1 MFLTIYDDIFHI
13 HLIYYGDRMSV
24 IIGYYGNNGAVIAGD
39 KRNIIFRG
47 DPKKREEL
55 EKSLYSG
62 KIKND
67 KDLEERAKEL
77 GIKIYIED
85 ERIKI
90 KKVNNVL
97 IGEVKSIGLNSQRR
111 KMYLTKGKCAI
122 LDILNDEITKKSLK
136 EGMGLIIFGN
146 KYLKEIVQRELKK
159 YMYDFGR
166 MRIEEIGNILNEAL
180 RKCDGPTLSKEF
192 DMLYI
197 DKREN
202 DLEKIIEQDIRELRE
217 YRDKLRQKMIDFK
230 KVMTIADKIENNGE
244 VGVIKNGKLLLN
256 DEHLAIDKICPNPK
270 QFKEIDIE
278 GEIREG
284 DIIVI
289 ENGTLKVKN
298 RDVSPIKTNYI
309 ICKK

>member
-1 MFLTIYDDIFHI
+1 
-13 HLIYYGDRMSV
+13 MSV

-47 DPKKREEL
+47 DPKKREDL

-67 KDLEERAKEL
+67 EDLKEKAKEL

-85 ERIKI
+85 ERTKI
-90 KKVNNVL
+90 KKINNVL

-111 KMYLTKGKCAI
+111 RMYLTKGKCAI
-122 LDILNDEITKKSLK
+122 VDILNDEITKKSLK

-146 KYLKEIVQRELKK
+146 KYLKEIVQKELKK

-166 MRIEEIGNILNEAL
+166 MNIEEVKNILEEVL
-180 RKCDGPTLSKEF
+180 RKCDGPTLSEEF
-192 DMLYI
+192 DIIYI
-197 DKREN
+197 DKRED
-202 DLEKIIEQDIRELRE
+202 DLEKVIEQDIKELME
-217 YRDKLRQKMIDFK
+217 YREELRQKMIDFK
-230 KVMTIADKIENNGE
+230 RVMTVADKIENNGE
-244 VGVIKNGKLLLN
+244 VGIIKDGKLLLD

-278 GEIREG
+278 GDVNEG

-289 ENGTLKVKN
+289 EDGTLKIKN
-298 RDVSPIKTNYI
+298 RDNIPIKTNYI

>member
-1 MFLTIYDDIFHI
+1 
-13 HLIYYGDRMSV
+13 MSV

-67 KDLEERAKEL
+67 KDLKERAKEL

-85 ERIKI
+85 ERTKI
-90 KKVNNVL
+90 KKINNVL
-97 IGEVKSIGLNSQRR
+97 IGEVKSIGLDSQRR
-111 KMYLTKGKCAI
+111 RMYLTKGKCAI
-122 LDILNDEITKKSLK
+122 VDILNDEITKKSLK

-146 KYLKEIVQRELKK
+146 KYLKEIVQKELKK

-166 MRIEEIGNILNEAL
+166 MNIEEVKNILEEIL
-180 RKCDGPTLSKEF
+180 RKCDGPTLSEEF
-192 DMLYI
+192 DILYI
-197 DKREN
+197 DKREI
-202 DLEKIIEQDIRELRE
+202 DLEKIIEQDIKELRE
-217 YRDKLRQKMIDFK
+217 YREELRQKMIDFK
-230 KVMTIADKIENNGE
+230 RVMTVADKIENNGE
-244 VGVIKNGKLLLN
+244 VGIIKDGKLLLD

-278 GEIREG
+278 GDVREG
-284 DIIVI
+284 DIVVI
-289 ENGTLKVKN
+289 EDGTLKIKN
-298 RDVSPIKTNYI
+298 RDDVPIKTNYI

>member
-1 MFLTIYDDIFHI
+1 
-13 HLIYYGDRMSV
+13 MSV

-67 KDLEERAKEL
+67 EDLKERAKEL

-85 ERIKI
+85 ERTKI
-90 KKVNNVL
+90 KKINNVL

-111 KMYLTKGKCAI
+111 RMYLTKGKCAI
-122 LDILNDEITKKSLK
+122 VDILNDEITKKSLK

-146 KYLKEIVQRELKK
+146 KYLKEIVQKELKK

-166 MRIEEIGNILNEAL
+166 MNIEEVKNILEEVL
-180 RKCDGPTLSKEF
+180 RKCDGPTLSEEF
-192 DMLYI
+192 DIIYI
-197 DKREN
+197 DKREIN
-202 DLEKIIEQDIRELRE
+202 LEKAIEQDIKELME
-217 YRDKLRQKMIDFK
+217 YREELRQKMIDFK
-230 KVMTIADKIENNGE
+230 RVMTVADKIENNGE
-244 VGVIKNGKLLLN
+244 VGIIKDGKLLLD

-278 GEIREG
+278 GDVKEG

-289 ENGTLKVKN
+289 EDGTLKIKN
-298 RDVSPIKTNYI
+298 RDEVPIKTNYI

>member
-1 MFLTIYDDIFHI
+1 
-13 HLIYYGDRMSV
+13 MSV

-62 KIKND
+62 KIKSD
-67 KDLEERAKEL
+67 EDLKEKASEL

-85 ERIKI
+85 ERTKI

-122 LDILNDEITKKSLK
+122 VDILNDEITKKSLK

-146 KYLKEIVQRELKK
+146 KYLKEIVQKELKK

-166 MRIEEIGNILNEAL
+166 MEIEEIKNIIEEVL
-180 RKCDGPTLSKEF
+180 RKCDGPTLSEEF
-192 DMLYI
+192 DIIYI
-197 DKREN
+197 DEREI
-202 DLEKIIEQDIRELRE
+202 DLEKIIEQDIKELRE
-217 YRDKLRQKMIDFK
+217 YREKLRQKMIDFK
-230 KVMTIADKIENNGE
+230 RVMAIADKIENNGE
-244 VGVIKNGKLLLN
+244 VGIIKDGKLLLN

-270 QFKEIDIE
+270 KFREIDIE
-278 GEIREG
+278 GEIKEG
-284 DIIVI
+284 DVIII
-289 ENGTLKVKN
+289 EDGTLKIRGRNEV
-298 RDVSPIKTNYI
+298 PIKTNYI
-309 ICKK
+309 ICKR